1 MQYATSGRPLLMGV
15 GNCPLLLVED
25 DPELRHALA
34 ELLAYEG
41 YTVALVADGSEAL
54 AYLRGHARPG
64 LILLDLEL
72 PVMDGRSVIQ
82 QITADPELSKIPM
95 VALSVDEI
103 TEPEIAALSV
113 KALLKKPVF
122 VETFLATVGEWY
134 DPDHSN
140 LAE

>member
-1 MQYATSGRPLLMGV
+1 MLMGV

-54 AYLRGHARPG
+54 AYLRGRARPG